1 MTQLLSYLAT
11 FGGGT
16 LTGYILQL
24 LQESRHQTKA
34 ISREVYVPIRQRL
47 AKTRPALPNG
57 NRFDAY
63 HEWQTIKDSGFMARV
78 PKKIRARLFQLF
90 DVTLPNYDKSCRE
103 FDSVANQL
111 ARQWEQQFG
120 VVMPGGT
127 HFRYVNWWV
136 VLAADRFEWT
146 EAEPL
151 EGEALN
157 VGTRVLTKTRLRELN
172 VSLKEFA
179 FDRWQENYT
188 DAAIVAYREARK
200 SALTE
205 IDAMLELLGKNIRL

>member
-90 DVTLPNYDKSCRE
+90 DVTLPNYDAAWHE
-103 FDSVANQL
+103 FDALEKQL
-111 ARQWEQQFG
+111 VQQWDQEFG
-120 VVMPGGT
+120 VGMPGGS
-127 HFRYVNWWV
+127 HFRYVNWWI
-136 VLAADRFEWT
+136 VLALDHFEWNET
-146 EAEPL
+146 EPL
-151 EGEALN
+151 
-157 VGTRVLTKTRLRELN
+157 VGDAISIRERVLTNDRLRELH

-179 FDRWQENYT
+179 FQRWQENYER
-188 DAAIVAYREARK
+188 D
-200 SALTE
+200 
-205 IDAMLELLGKNIRL
+205 